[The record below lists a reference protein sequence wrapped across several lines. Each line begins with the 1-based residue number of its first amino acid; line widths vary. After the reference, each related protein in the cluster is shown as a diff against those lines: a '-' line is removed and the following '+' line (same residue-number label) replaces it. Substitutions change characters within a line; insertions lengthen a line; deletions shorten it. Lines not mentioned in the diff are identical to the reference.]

1 MEVSDLV
8 FAIDSIPAV
17 LAITTDPFIVYTS
30 NAFAILGLRALYFLL
45 SGIMGL
51 FRYLKVGICAVLVFV
66 GAKMCLVDVVEIPVG
81 VSLGVVVG
89 LLGLAVLASLV
100 HPPAKTPDA

>member
-1 MEVSDLV
+1 M
-8 FAIDSIPAV
+8 
-17 LAITTDPFIVYTS
+17 
-30 NAFAILGLRALYFLL
+30 
-45 SGIMGL
+45 
-51 FRYLKVGICAVLVFV
+51 KVGICAVLVFV